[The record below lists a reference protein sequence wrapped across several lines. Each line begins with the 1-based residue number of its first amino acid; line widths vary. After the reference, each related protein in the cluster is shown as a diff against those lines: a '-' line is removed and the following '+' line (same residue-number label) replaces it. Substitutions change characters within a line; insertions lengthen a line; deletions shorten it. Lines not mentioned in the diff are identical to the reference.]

1 MKEKSQRTGNVV
13 AMKNVEKKPPDRPSD
28 FVCQRC
34 NRVFKWKSEMGL
46 HQRKCLK
53 IEKGK
58 SFLEYHE
65 KMNAGYDI
73 SDKILPP
80 PPPPTQPL
88 LDENVTKNA
97 AKVCET
103 AVTYAE
109 VVAITP
115 TKQINQQER
124 VEEHQHPVLQLFGG
138 RKSTAK
144 NIFFCPNAGL
154 APIPNTIT
162 QQLPSNF
169 QEQATSSVHMGQNE
183 KLLSATSSLDM
194 LSPYGND
201 ITTCKLSCLDIT
213 EPKDIIREVSIMSS
227 KSKSGIVT
235 NNIQTHMCSLCSRNF
250 KTQRGLKQH
259 FNSCLKKN
267 AEFIENTYKL
277 PILRNIQNQP
287 KI

>member
-13 AMKNVEKKPPDRPSD
+13 GMKNVEKPPDRPSD

-34 NRVFKWKSEMGL
+34 NRVLKWKSEMGL
-46 HQRKCLK
+46 HQKKCLK

-80 PPPPTQPL
+80 TQPL
-88 LDENVTKNA
+88 LGENVTKNA

-109 VVAITP
+109 LVAITP
-115 TKQINQQER
+115 TKQINQQKR
-124 VEEHQHPVLQLFGG
+124 VEEHQHPVLQLFGEESQQP
-138 RKSTAK
+138 KTS
-144 NIFFCPNAGL
+144 FSLQYAGL

-194 LSPYGND
+194 LSPDGND

-227 KSKSGIVT
+227 KSKSRIVT
-235 NNIQTHMCSLCSRNF
+235 NNIQTH
-250 KTQRGLKQH
+250 
-259 FNSCLKKN
+259 
-267 AEFIENTYKL
+267 YV
-277 PILRNIQNQP
+277 
-287 KI
+287 